1 MLKKLLI
8 ATAATTM
15 LVGGTAHSADAATHA
30 KEFKNCTALNHT
42 YVHGVGRSGAHDK
55 TSGKPVTTFKHSTA
69 LYNANKK
76 SDRDKDGIACE
87 KR

>member
-15 LVGGTAHSADAATHA
+15 LVGGTAHAADAATHA
-30 KEFKNCTALNHT
+30 KKFKNCTALNHT
-42 YVHGVGRSGAHDK
+42 YAHGVGRSGAHDK
-55 TSGKPVTTFKHSTA
+55 TSSRPVTNFKRSTA

-87 KR
+87 KH